1 MTSSTGDDR
10 VLLAIDL
17 GTTRLKVAAFDL
29 DGRLLGRETARNRE
43 HRAAHDATGDAGG
56 SDGGA
61 EPVAERVWQDPDEWW
76 SDAVELTQRLLARPE
91 LDGAEVAA
99 IGLSARANGF
109 AAIDAGGAVLAPSW
123 SDGRHLDQLRLL
135 HEWRASGYHLA
146 NYAAGMVAKWR
157 WLEQHEPAVAERVT
171 QLLYAKDFL
180 VYRLTGEAVTDPT
193 SGPDR
198 DDFDPRSVTGLGLD
212 GALLPRVAMPWTLAG
227 EVTAAAAD
235 ALGIAAGTPVA
246 VGGHDGICAN
256 VGAGAG
262 TVGAYAI
269 TIGTHAVVRAV
280 TDDLVADGYR
290 FYGLP
295 PDRHIYGG
303 NAVMAGRAADWFLD
317 TWLGHPDES
326 VRHDAFAAMD
336 AAAMG
341 VPPGSE
347 GVRFLPFLAG
357 QVAPELRP
365 GASGAFIGL
374 HGSHGRAE
382 MFRGVLEGG
391 AFAVRA
397 IFEQVLEWGGEPSV
411 VRFTGSGGTSPVWPQ
426 IIVDNLH
433 HEVEATDGAVE
444 ARGAAM
450 YAAVAIGAYADIDEA
465 STAMAQVSRVVTPD
479 PARADRY
486 DALYADWQRVN
497 DALRPLDQREEM
509 TGHL

>member
-1 MTSSTGDDR
+1 MFDHER
-10 VLLAIDL
+10 ALLAIDL
-17 GTTRLKVAAFDL
+17 GTTRVKVAAFSE
-29 DGRLLGRETARNRE
+29 DGRLLGREAARNRE
-43 HRAAHDATGDAGG
+43 HRLREGD
-56 SDGGA
+56 SDRA
-61 EPVAERVWQDPDEWW
+61 WQDPDEWW
-76 SDAVELTQRLLARPE
+76 SDAVALTRRLLARPE
-91 LDGAEVAA
+91 LDGLEIAG

-109 AAIDAGGAVLAPSW
+109 AAIDADGTVLAPSW
-123 SDGRHLDQLRLL
+123 SDGRHLDQIRLL
-135 HEWRASGYHLA
+135 HEWRASGYHLS
-146 NYAAGMVAKWR
+146 NYAAGLIARWR
-157 WLEQHEPAVAERVT
+157 WLEQNEPAVAERT
-171 QLLYAKDFL
+171 TRLLYAKDFL

-198 DDFDPRSVTGLGLD
+198 EDFDPRSIAGLGLPRD
-212 GALLPRVAMPWTLAG
+212 LLPRVAMPWTLAG
-227 EVTAAAAD
+227 ALTSEAAI
-235 ALGIAAGTPVA
+235 ALGLPVGTPVS

-256 VGAGAG
+256 VGAAAG

-280 TDDLVADGYR
+280 TADLVPDGYR

-317 TWLGHPDES
+317 TWLGNPDDAGRE
-326 VRHDAFAAMD
+326 DAFAAMD

-382 MFRGVLEGG
+382 MFRAVLEGG
-391 AFAVRA
+391 AFAIRA

-411 VRFTGSGGTSPVWPQ
+411 VRFTGSGATSPLWPQ
-426 IIVDNLH
+426 IIVDTLRH
-433 HEVEATDGAVE
+433 PVEATDGAVE

-450 YAAVAIGAYADIDEA
+450 YAAVALEMYADIDEA
-465 STAMAQVSRVVTPD
+465 AQAMVQVSRVVTPD
-479 PARADRY
+479 TARADRY
-486 DALYADWQRVN
+486 DALYGDWQQVN
-497 DALRPLDQREEM
+497 EALRPLDQRERM